1 MDYIHLFF
9 TIFFL
14 LLNSFF
20 VVVEYAIVRSRV
32 TRFQEL
38 EIKGNKKA
46 RIAIDIVNNIK
57 RYLASIQFGVTVAG
71 LGLGWIGQPFVTRLL
86 NSFFSSVP
94 LNILELYSYP
104 ISMVIS
110 FILITTFQI
119 IIGEQVPRYIALSK
133 AESIVL
139 FFALPLKVFYNLTYY
154 PMIIIDSSSVFIV
167 RLLGLKKQSD
177 DERTP
182 SEDEMKLILSQSEEL
197 GKISLQRLLMFD
209 HLFDFGKTSVKE
221 IMTPLD
227 KVVFVDIN
235 SSFEDIIDTLN
246 KFKFSRYPVKENGRY
261 VGYIHIKDIVLNY
274 KTFKSEGFKLSSFMK
289 EIKPLKEKVPVE
301 RALKYFQENQLQIS
315 LVENE
320 NKEIVGILSVE
331 DIIEDLV
338 GEIRDE
344 FEKRPAYRLDAIL
357 DKGASIISLSSN
369 DRFAAIDEMI
379 DKLYNSGLITNK
391 YEVRDKIIK
400 REKSFSTAI
409 GHQVAIP
416 HARIEGLKKPIITVG
431 IHQNEIFFPSPDNRN
446 VKIIFMILTP
456 YSDPSIQLNI
466 LSKISK
472 LISNV
477 TLRRKLFKSK
487 SIDEVLEVLTT
498 FEDSMPLD

>member
-1 MDYIHLFF
+1 MDYISFF
-9 TIFFL
+9 ISAIFL
-14 LLNSFF
+14 LLNAFF
-20 VVVEYAIVRSRV
+20 VLIEYAMVRSR
-32 TRFQEL
+32 TTKFQEL
-38 EIKGNKKA
+38 ALKGSKNA
-46 RIAIDIVNNIK
+46 RIALDIANNINP
-57 RYLASIQFGVTVAG
+57 YLASIQLGVTIASI
-71 LGLGWIGQPFVTRLL
+71 GLGWIAQPFVAKIL
-86 NSFFSSVP
+86 NVFFYAIP
-94 LNILELYSYP
+94 FDILKLYSYP
-104 ISMVIS
+104 VSIGVA
-110 FILITTFQI
+110 FLIVTSLQMI
-119 IIGEQVPRYIALSK
+119 VGEQVPKYIALSK
-133 AESIVL
+133 AEGIIL
-139 FFALPLKVFYNLTYY
+139 FFALPLKIFYKLTYY
-154 PMIIIDSSSVFIV
+154 PMIVINSSSEFIV

-235 SSFEDIIDTLN
+235 SNFEDIIDTLN

-289 EIKPLKEKVPVE
+289 EIKSLKEKVPVE
-301 RALKYFQENQLQIS
+301 RALKYFQENQIQLS

-357 DKGASIISLSSN
+357 DRGASIISLSSN

-431 IHQNEIFFPSPDNRN
+431 FHQNEIFFPSPDNRN

>member
-1 MDYIHLFF
+1 MDYINFF
-9 TIFFL
+9 ASVIFL
-14 LLNSFF
+14 LLNAFF
-20 VVVEYAIVRSRV
+20 ALIEYAIVRSRA
-32 TRFQEL
+32 TKFQEL
-38 EIKGNKKA
+38 ALKGSKNA
-46 RIAIDIVNNIK
+46 RIALDITDNIK
-57 RYLASIQFGVTVAG
+57 PYLASIQLAITVASI
-71 LGLGWIGQPFVTRLL
+71 GLGWIAQPFVARIL
-86 NSFFSSVP
+86 NTLFYAIP
-94 LNILELYSYP
+94 LDILKLYSYP
-104 ISMVIS
+104 VSIGVAFLVVTSLQMIV
-110 FILITTFQI
+110 
-119 IIGEQVPRYIALSK
+119 GEQVPKYIALSK
-133 AESIVL
+133 AETIIL
-139 FFALPLKVFYNLTYY
+139 FFALPLKIFYKLTYY
-154 PMIIIDSSSVFIV
+154 PMIIINSSSEFIV
-167 RLLGLKKQSD
+167 RLLGLKKQND
-177 DERTP
+177 DDRIP

-197 GKISLQRLLMFD
+197 GRLSLQRLLMFD

-221 IMTPLD
+221 IMTPSE
-227 KVVFVDIN
+227 KIVFVDIN
-235 SSFEDIIDTLN
+235 SSFEDIIDTLS

-261 VGYIHIKDIVLNY
+261 TGYIHIKDIVLNY
-274 KTFKSEGFKLSSFMK
+274 KTFKSDGFKLSSFMK
-289 EIKPLKEKVPVE
+289 EIKSLKEKVPVE

-320 NKEIVGILSVE
+320 NKEVVGFLSVE
-331 DIIEDLV
+331 DIVEDLV

-357 DKGASIISLSSN
+357 DRGASIISLSSN

-379 DKLYNSGLITNK
+379 DKLYKSGLITDK
-391 YEVRDKIIK
+391 YEIRDKIIK

-416 HARIEGLKKPIITVG
+416 HARIDGLKKPIMTVG
-431 IHQNEIFFPSPDNRN
+431 VHQNEIFFPSPDNRN

-456 YSDPSIQLNI
+456 YNDPSIQLNI